1 MFILMLM
8 VVVLSG
14 AVLCAQSAI
23 NGRLGSTVGVLESA
37 WLTFTLGA
45 LVMFV
50 ISFYVESHHDLTLFT
65 APRWQVTGAFF
76 GVIYMLVI
84 VFAVPRVGTAAATV
98 AVISGQLLMSLL
110 IDNFGWLGNPAI
122 PLDGGRFAAMVLLA
136 IALALIYKSNTVDA
150 GKKERAGSDLLQTAT
165 VVAID

>member
-1 MFILMLM
+1 MLILMLA

-23 NGRLGSTVGVLESA
+23 NGGLGSRVGVLESA

-50 ISFYVESHHDLTLFT
+50 LAFYTEPHHALTLFT
-65 APRWQVTGAFF
+65 VPRWQVTGSFF
-76 GVIYMLVI
+76 GVVYMIVI
-84 VFAVPRVGTAAATV
+84 VFAMPRVGTAAATV

-110 IDNFGWLGNPAI
+110 IDHFGWLGNHVIRLGASRLAAI
-122 PLDGGRFAAMVLLA
+122 ALLA
-136 IALALIYKSNTVDA
+136 IALALIYKSNTVEA
-150 GKKERAGSDLLQTAT
+150 ARTRRAGRDLPQGATA
-165 VVAID
+165 AE

>member
-1 MFILMLM
+1 MFIVMLV

-23 NGRLGSTVGVLESA
+23 NGGLGSRVGVLESA

-50 ISFYVESHHDLTLFT
+50 ISFYTEPPHAVNLLT
-65 APRWQVTGAFF
+65 APRWQVTGSFF
-76 GVIYMLVI
+76 GVIYMIVI
-84 VFAVPRVGTAAATV
+84 VFAMPRVGTAAATV

-110 IDNFGWLGNPAI
+110 IDNFGWLGNHVM
-122 PLDGGRFAAMVLLA
+122 PLGGSRIGAMVLLA
-136 IALALIYKSNTVDA
+136 IALALIYKSNTVNAAKAKPEVGNATTLAGA
-150 GKKERAGSDLLQTAT
+150 GK
-165 VVAID
+165 